1 MSNPYSL
8 VFGKAPGQLISRSSQ
23 SIAVTEAFC
32 DDHPTQQIFI
42 ITGVRGSGKT
52 VFMND
57 IAKSIG
63 RLKDWIVVE
72 LNPERDMLEALA
84 SKLTSENTF
93 ARIFKEAKINLSL
106 FGIGLEVKG
115 TVPVTD
121 IEVALEKM
129 LTSLQNKGKRLLIT
143 VDEAVNSKEM
153 RVFAGTFQMMI
164 RKDIPL
170 FLLMTGLYE
179 NINDIQNEKSLTFLY
194 RAPKIELSPLNIRAI
209 ADNYKKNC
217 NVSENTAMEMA
228 RMTKGYSFAFQV
240 LGHFTWK
247 NNGFNED
254 TIQDFRQYLEDYA
267 YEKIWLEMSAGDKKV
282 AYGIA
287 NVPDGKIINIRKF
300 LELETNQFNPYRKR
314 LIKKGIIDGST
325 HGYVTF
331 TLPFFGEYVLYN
343 YDL

>member
-8 VFGKAPGQLISRSSQ
+8 VFGKEPAQLISRASQ
-23 SIAVTEAFC
+23 SVSVTEAFC
-32 DDHPTQQIFI
+32 DDQPNQQIFI

-57 IAKSIG
+57 IAKKIG
-63 RLKDWIVVE
+63 KMKDWIVVE
-72 LNPERDMLEALA
+72 LNPERDMLEALV

-93 ARIFKEAKINLSL
+93 ARIFKEAKINLSF
-106 FGIGLEVKG
+106 FGIDLEVKG
-115 TVPVTD
+115 MAPVTD

-129 LTSLQNKGKRLLIT
+129 LTSLQNKGKRILIT

-153 RVFAGTFQMMI
+153 RIFASSFQMMI
-164 RKDIPL
+164 RKDLPL

-194 RAPKIELSPLNIRAI
+194 RAPKIELSPLNVRAM
-209 ADNYKKNC
+209 ADSYRKNC
-217 NVSENTAMEMA
+217 NVAADVAVEMA

-240 LGHFTWK
+240 LGYFTWK
-247 NNGFNED
+247 NKCFDEE
-254 TIQDFRQYLEDYA
+254 TVQEYKQYIEDYA
-267 YEKIWLEMSAGDKKV
+267 YEKIWMEMSAGDKKT

-287 NVPDGKIINIRKF
+287 NVPDGKIIDIRKF
-300 LELETNQFNPYRKR
+300 LDLETNQFNPYRKR
-314 LIKKGIIDGST
+314 LIKKGIINGKE

-331 TLPFFGEYVLYN
+331 TLPFFEEYVLYN
-343 YDL
+343 YDR